1 MIKEGENFHE
11 MILVPKGEYLRGS
24 DFRDDRFN
32 RSKPIQ
38 KVLIEKDFFIGKYQ
52 VTQQLWETVMGSNPS
67 NFKGAR
73 RPVEQVS
80 WLTVV
85 NEFLPRLNEVNEDK
99 YTYFLP
105 TEAQWEYAARGGKN
119 YVKDNFVYAG
129 SNDVLKVAWYEYNSN
144 NSTKP
149 VGLKAPNQLGIHDMS
164 GNVYEWCQDTYYSS
178 YKGAPTTAKSW
189 IAEGYLKNLNTRMV
203 ARGGAY
209 TPDDIDVCCRVDFRF
224 MENIKSV
231 ETYIGLRLMRY

>member
-11 MILVPKGEYLRGS
+11 MILVSKGEYFRGS
-24 DFRDDRFN
+24 DFTDNRFD

-85 NEFLPRLNEVNEDK
+85 NEFLPRLNELNEDK

-119 YVKDNFVYAG
+119 YLKDNCMYAG
-129 SNDVLKVAWYEYNSN
+129 SNDVLKVAWYEYNSM

-149 VGLKAPNQLGIHDMS
+149 VGLKVPNQLGIHDMS
-164 GNVYEWCQDTYYSS
+164 GNVYELSL
-178 YKGAPTTAKSW
+178 
-189 IAEGYLKNLNTRMV
+189 IH
-203 ARGGAY
+203 
-209 TPDDIDVCCRVDFRF
+209 I
-224 MENIKSV
+224 
-231 ETYIGLRLMRY
+231 